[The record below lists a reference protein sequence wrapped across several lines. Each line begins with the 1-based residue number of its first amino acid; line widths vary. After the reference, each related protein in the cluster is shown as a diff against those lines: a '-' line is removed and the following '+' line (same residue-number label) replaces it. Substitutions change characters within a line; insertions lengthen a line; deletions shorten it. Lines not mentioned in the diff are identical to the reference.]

1 MFLLGIIE
9 IGIVLKNP
17 YIQQI
22 TENSQNEIE
31 MASAGIIESPA

>member
-17 YIQQI
+17 YIQQN